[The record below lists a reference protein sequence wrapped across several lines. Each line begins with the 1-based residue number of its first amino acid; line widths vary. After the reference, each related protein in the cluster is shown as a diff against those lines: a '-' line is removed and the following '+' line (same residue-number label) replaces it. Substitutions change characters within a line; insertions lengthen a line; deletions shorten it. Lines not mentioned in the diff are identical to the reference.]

1 MPLPGLRLDR
11 GVGSASAR
19 LQREKEM
26 GKAVWT
32 KGQERCPWVVRA
44 RSLVPAVLQCPVA
57 TRVNCK

>member
-1 MPLPGLRLDR
+1 MKWERGEAESASSRTTLDR

-32 KGQERCPWVVRA
+32 NG
-44 RSLVPAVLQCPVA
+44 
-57 TRVNCK
+57 